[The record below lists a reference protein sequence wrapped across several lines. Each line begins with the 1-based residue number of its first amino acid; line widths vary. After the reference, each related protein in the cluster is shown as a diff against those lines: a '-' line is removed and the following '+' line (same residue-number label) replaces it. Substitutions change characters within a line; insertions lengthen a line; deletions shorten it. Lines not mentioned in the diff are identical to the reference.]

1 MLPNLVPLQARPV
14 GCSTRTRP
22 VRARCSLT
30 GYWRARGRA
39 AAAATAVAWQPWNT
53 ARHTWKCCAAF
64 DVDGQVTPLSITWRD
79 GRTFPIDRVEEA
91 IRRASA
97 RVGGTGVRYRVS
109 INGRDKYLFFEDP
122 RWFVEEVVP
131 TLGARVTG
139 ADPAP
144 YWA

>member
-1 MLPNLVPLQARPV
+1 M
-14 GCSTRTRP
+14 
-22 VRARCSLT
+22 
-30 GYWRARGRA
+30 A
-39 AAAATAVAWQPWNT
+39 AMEYRKTYVEVLC
-53 ARHTWKCCAAF
+53 RI

-131 TLGARVTG
+131 TPRARDGAIRRRTG
-139 ADPAP
+139 RSRRRGRP
-144 YWA
+144 